1 MKSEDPETATP
12 STTGR
17 ISCKRRLL
25 EKYVVTVVSMYLS
38 TNFVQY
44 TFGDFTLRKVDSH
57 WILSFV
63 TISSMNWLSD
73 FLYERYRGA

>member
-1 MKSEDPETATP
+1 MKSEDPETAAPPT
-12 STTGR
+12 SR
-17 ISCKRRLL
+17 ISFKRRLL